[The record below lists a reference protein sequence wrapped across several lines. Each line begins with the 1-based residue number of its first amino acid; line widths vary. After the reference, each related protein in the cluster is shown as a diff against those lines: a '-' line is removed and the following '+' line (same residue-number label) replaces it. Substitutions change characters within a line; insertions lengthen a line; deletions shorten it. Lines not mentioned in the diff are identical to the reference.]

1 MSIYS
6 FGCDNWIGL
15 QLIKRHRLKSFYLG
29 QIKQIVIEFLKYYFW
44 LLIVSFQMRFDNW
57 IDL

>member
-15 QLIKRHRLKSFYLG
+15 QRIKRHRLKSFYLG